1 MASNLGGTE
10 LYKRD
15 FRAAMFLAKYESQDN
30 FELLSGRK
38 VVFRVEQSIVEA
50 IKRKQATTN
59 LKLTTTDGK
68 THKFNELKKTSQFG
82 GKGEGSGTAKEDKE
96 LKSLNDQLDAAKLH
110 SISPTIP
117 IKVGSKVYQ
126 VAQAVSTPG
135 TPKSDFHLVDA
146 NGKEVV
152 WISHK
157 DGSTAKD
164 FQQWGGVSQRGE
176 PEINKHK
183 ETQAF
188 IKEMK
193 DMFPKGIP
201 SATTV
206 YRKITDTKLKMLSV
220 YGNKYGGP
228 LGRQNVSML
237 LQGPVKLVK
246 QGSIYKL
253 DSNHVHYNGQS
264 VDGQGYDPVLMATYK
279 GDRNNEGIIGARLSI
294 SPEKSRKGTELK

>member
-1 MASNLGGTE
+1 MASNLGGAE

-15 FRAAMFLAKYESQDN
+15 QRVAMFLAKYESQDN
-30 FELLSGRK
+30 FELISGLK
-38 VVFRVEQSIVEA
+38 VVFRVDQDIVA
-50 IKRKQATTN
+50 AVKRKQSTIN
-59 LKLTTTDGK
+59 LKLITTDGK
-68 THKFNELKKTSQFG
+68 TYKFNQLKKTAEFG
-82 GKGEGSGTAKEDKE
+82 GKGEGSGTIKEDKE
-96 LKSLNDQLDAAKLH
+96 LKSLNDQLDAAKLKA
-110 SISPTIP
+110 ISATIP
-117 IKVGSKVYQ
+117 IKVGIKVYQ

-146 NGKEVV
+146 NGNEVV

-164 FQQWGGVSQRGE
+164 FQQWGGISQRGE
-176 PEINKHK
+176 PDINKHK
-183 ETQAF
+183 ETRAF
-188 IKEMK
+188 IQEMK

-201 SATTV
+201 RATTV
-206 YRKITDTKLKMLSV
+206 YRKITDPKLKMLSV

-237 LQGPVKLVK
+237 LQGPVKLIK

-253 DSNHVHYNGQS
+253 DANHVHYNGQS
-264 VDGQGYDPVLMATYK
+264 VDGDGFDPVIMATYK